1 MSSEARVVLVT
12 GASAG
17 FGRAIAEHLTG
28 HGYKVYGASR
38 QPQPGGPFPMIAMDV
53 DNDAS
58 VSAGVAE
65 VIAREGR
72 LDAVIGNAGMGIAGA
87 LEDTTCE
94 EGLAQFQTNF
104 FGNHRLVRAALPHL
118 RRQDLAHIIIVGSLA
133 GLVGI
138 PFQGMYAA
146 SKFAL
151 EGYVEALR
159 LELRGGP
166 VRVTVLEPG
175 DFATGFTSSRQKVAA
190 SGEGSLY
197 KAAFDRA
204 MAIIDADE
212 RDGADPAAI
221 GPVVREVLEDPK
233 PPVRRAVV
241 GPKQEG
247 VETAKRDLSPDDLED
262 MIADHFLP

>member
-12 GASAG
+12 GASTG
-17 FGRAIAEHLTG
+17 FGRCIAEHLAG
-28 HGYKVYGASR
+28 QGYKVYGASR
-38 QPQPGGPFPMIAMDV
+38 RPQAGGPFPMIAMDV

-58 VSAGVAE
+58 VSDGVAE
-65 VIAREGR
+65 VVAREGR
-72 LDAVIGNAGMGIAGA
+72 LDAVVGNAGMGIAGA
-87 LEDTTCE
+87 LEDTTVE

-118 RRQDLAHIIIVGSLA
+118 RKQNLAHIVIVGSLA

-146 SKFAL
+146 SKFAV
-151 EGYVEALR
+151 EGYVESLR
-159 LELRGGP
+159 LELRGSP

-175 DFATGFTSSRQKVAA
+175 DFATGFTSARTRVAA

-197 KAAFDRA
+197 KAAFDKA
-204 MAIIDADE
+204 MAVIDVDE
-212 RDGADPAAI
+212 RDGADPATIA
-221 GPVVREVLEDPK
+221 PVVHEILQDPK

-241 GPKQEG
+241 GPKQAG
-247 VETAKRDLSPDDLED
+247 VENAKRDLSPDDLED
-262 MIADHFLP
+262 MIAEHFLP